1 MGNPGREV
9 TKKAPC
15 PICSKTDW
23 CYRLDDGIAINC
35 KRADHPPEG
44 WQEIGTAK
52 EGKIFRPI
60 EKLWTKP
67 ARPRQQR
74 EWVYQNA
81 DGKNIIKVCR
91 TDDGQGNKKIWQ
103 KSLVKG
109 KKPGQI
115 QEKTRPYRYADC
127 LERARQG
134 QKIFWVE
141 GEACADA
148 LWSIGIPATT
158 TIRGSGAYH
167 SEQYAKL
174 FPKGSIII
182 CPDRDEPGIRYA
194 SQVAQD
200 YPDNQWV
207 YAFPNSPLW
216 INVRGTNGADIA
228 DWIEAG
234 VTAEKIQAAIE
245 PRRQLGA
252 SEKVKTIPPL
262 ADLNEAIKS
271 LVAQSIDDSELTL
284 RLQGLADEFNKS
296 LQLVEKL
303 FYQLRWEQETTE
315 AAHSAASDLTNLQQ
329 IRQRGLSIEAG
340 LHGDGGRLASL
351 LRATAEAMPTAPEF
365 LATTLIPVLA
375 SRIGT
380 SATLVIN
387 ARAGY
392 TVRPIFRSLIVAATG
407 RKKTPAQ
414 KAVLSSLTELES
426 IHHQAYQTELEEYE
440 RELDAWKPGNDE
452 PKPRPP
458 TRKRYLSTDDTLAA
472 RIKAHTENPKGL
484 LLYRDEGS
492 AFITERG
499 RFSNGKGDGG
509 ETEADLSEFNG
520 GMLSRDRKV
529 DGSVFL
535 PKTGISRTGAIQY
548 AKLQQLMGDH
558 QDDCG
563 EWARY
568 LFCLAEAPPAYIN
581 LLNDD
586 GDTGLQKTL
595 INLVQRL
602 DDLPEADYL
611 LSHNAKLAFMEYQH
625 LLTDRAISTDH
636 PSLQAALPKFE
647 TYFGRFILLLHV
659 VNAVLSGQQPTATV
673 DAHTVELARQWTE
686 YYYGQFQLLMA
697 LNSPQQELTGDLLR
711 LRDYV
716 ERRPQRTI
724 RQLVQAKFGKAAQ
737 VRTLV
742 STLVEQGHI
751 VETDGTYSV
760 VEPNVE
766 SIQQPSLPAT
776 TKVTAPPD
784 TLTSKKS
791 EAPSVTPPPPSASIT
806 IDSPV
811 EVAYLSGEI
820 PPPGA
825 PLPGTRGIVTAIS
838 RDSITVFI
846 TPPPDTPDIPLGKRF
861 KTVSRNHLKPL
872 VATAS

>member
-1 MGNPGREV
+1 MGTEWKIGDAIEQLESA
-9 TKKAPC
+9 KGGYYIC
-15 PICSKTDW
+15 P
-23 CYRLDDGIAINC
+23 NC
-35 KRADHPPEG
+35 KEPKLSINKDGEKFDCYGCNDTKAIWKALAPRPAQSSHIPESKPMKR
-44 WQEIGTAK
+44 QKSQK
-52 EGKIFRPI
+52 EKERDV
-60 EKLWTKP
+60 
-67 ARPRQQR
+67 Q
-74 EWVYQNA
+74 VNA
-81 DGKNIIKVCR
+81 TQVECKVDELINII
-91 TDDGQGNKKIWQ
+91 TM
-103 KSLVKG
+103 
-109 KKPGQI
+109 
-115 QEKTRPYRYADC
+115 
-127 LERARQG
+127 
-134 QKIFWVE
+134 
-141 GEACADA
+141 
-148 LWSIGIPATT
+148 
-158 TIRGSGAYH
+158 GSQTA
-167 SEQYAKL
+167 A
-174 FPKGSIII
+174 
-182 CPDRDEPGIRYA
+182 
-194 SQVAQD
+194 
-200 YPDNQWV
+200 
-207 YAFPNSPLW
+207 
-216 INVRGTNGADIA
+216 
-228 DWIEAG
+228 EAG
-234 VTAEKIQAAIE
+234 LELSEWCKANNRDRFVAGRLLKERLETAGLGETEK
-245 PRRQLGA
+245 
-252 SEKVKTIPPL
+252 KTIPPL

-271 LVAQSIDDSELTL
+271 LVAQSIDGSELTT
-284 RLQGLADEFNKS
+284 RLQSLAIEFHQS
-296 LQLVEKL
+296 PQLVEKL
-303 FYQLRWEQETTE
+303 FYQLRWEQETTD
-315 AAHSAASDLTNLQQ
+315 AAHSAAADLANLQQ
-329 IRQRGLSIEAG
+329 IRQSGLPIEAG
-340 LHGDGGRLASL
+340 LYGDGGRLASL

-365 LATTLIPVLA
+365 LATTLIPILA

-380 SATLVIN
+380 SVTLVIN

-392 TVRPIFRSLIVAATG
+392 TVRPIFRSLIVAETG

-426 IHHQAYQTELEEYE
+426 IHHQTYQTELEEYE

-452 PKPRPP
+452 PKPKPP

-472 RIKAHTENPKGL
+472 RIKAHTENPRGL

-602 DDLPEADYL
+602 DDLPEADFL

-760 VEPNVE
+760 VEPIVE
-766 SIQQPSLPAT
+766 STQQPSPPAT
-776 TKVTAPPD
+776 TKVATSPD

-791 EAPSVTPPPPSASIT
+791 EAPSVTPPSPSASIT
-806 IDSPV
+806 INSPV
-811 EVAYLSGEI
+811 EVAYPSGEI

-825 PLPGTRGIVTAIS
+825 PLPGTRGTVTAIS
-838 RDSITVFI
+838 EDGDAVTIFI

-861 KTVSRNHLKPL
+861 KTVSRNYLKPL
-872 VATAS
+872 VAAAS